1 MQKKKKEEDKMEKE
15 EEEMK
20 KEEDKK
26 KKEEDKMKMK
36 EKEMKKEEEEIPGAN
51 IAPPP
56 KHDVSQ
62 YFSKARSLFAHN
74 QGESTKF
81 SRG

>member
-1 MQKKKKEEDKMEKE
+1 MQKKKKEEDKM
-15 EEEMK
+15 
-20 KEEDKK
+20 KK
-26 KKEEDKMKMK
+26 K
-36 EKEMKKEEEEIPGAN
+36 EEEIPGAN

-74 QGESTKF
+74 QGESNKF

>member
-1 MQKKKKEEDKMEKE
+1 MQKKKKEEDKMKKE

-20 KEEDKK
+20 EEEDK
-26 KKEEDKMKMK
+26 
-36 EKEMKKEEEEIPGAN
+36 MKKEEEEVPGAN

-62 YFSKARSLFAHN
+62 YFSKARSLFVHN
-74 QGESTKF
+74 QGESTMF

>member
-1 MQKKKKEEDKMEKE
+1 MQKKKKEEDKMKKEEAKMEKE
-15 EEEMK
+15 E
-20 KEEDKK
+20 
-26 KKEEDKMKMK
+26 
-36 EKEMKKEEEEIPGAN
+36 KEMEKEEEEIPGAN

-62 YFSKARSLFAHN
+62 YFSKARSLFVQN
-74 QGESTKF
+74 QGESNKF

>member
-1 MQKKKKEEDKMEKE
+1 MQKKKKEEDKM
-15 EEEMK
+15 
-20 KEEDKK
+20 
-26 KKEEDKMKMK
+26 KKEEDKMK
-36 EKEMKKEEEEIPGAN
+36 EEEEEIPGAN

-62 YFSKARSLFAHN
+62 YFSEARSLFAPN
-74 QGESTKF
+74 QGESNKF

>member
-1 MQKKKKEEDKMEKE
+1 MQKKKKEEDK
-15 EEEMK
+15 
-20 KEEDKK
+20 
-26 KKEEDKMKMK
+26 
-36 EKEMKKEEEEIPGAN
+36 MKKEEEEIPGAN

-74 QGESTKF
+74 QGESNKF

>member
-1 MQKKKKEEDKMEKE
+1 MQKKKKE

-20 KEEDKK
+20 KEGDKK
-26 KKEEDKMKMK
+26 KKEGDK
-36 EKEMKKEEEEIPGAN
+36 KKEEEEIPGAN

-62 YFSKARSLFAHN
+62 YFSEARSLFARN
-74 QGESTKF
+74 QGESNKF

>member
-1 MQKKKKEEDKMEKE
+1 
-15 EEEMK
+15 MK
-20 KEEDKK
+20 KEGDKK
-26 KKEEDKMKMK
+26 KKEGDK
-36 EKEMKKEEEEIPGAN
+36 KKEEEEIPGAN

-56 KHDVSQ
+56 QHDVSQ

-74 QGESTKF
+74 QGESNKF